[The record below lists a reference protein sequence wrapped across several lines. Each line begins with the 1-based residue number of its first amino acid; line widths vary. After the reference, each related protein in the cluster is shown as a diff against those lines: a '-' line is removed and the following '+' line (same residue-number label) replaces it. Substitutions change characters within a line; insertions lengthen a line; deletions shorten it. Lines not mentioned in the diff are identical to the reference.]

1 MAGNTQQPDTQP
13 ETQSQNQ
20 SNFWPSSY
28 LESQPI
34 EDVVW
39 GRLYAKNIRF
49 ASLGIKQTNLCI
61 EKSQT
66 QYGIWIMF
74 FFLLFGVASFFFFFL
89 NKQISDKNIFC

>member
-1 MAGNTQQPDTQP
+1 MANKINNQQMATQP

-20 SNFWPSSY
+20 SNIWPSSY

-39 GRLYAKNIRF
+39 GRLYAKNMRF
-49 ASLGIKQTNLCI
+49 STLGIKRPNLRI

-74 FFLLFGVASFFFFFL
+74 FFCSVFVRSRTFL
-89 NKQISDKNIFC
+89 IYN

>member
-1 MAGNTQQPDTQP
+1 MANQNNNQQTETQPD
-13 ETQSQNQ
+13 TQSQNQ

-39 GRLYAKNIRF
+39 GRLYAKNMRF
-49 ASLGIKQTNLCI
+49 SSLGIKRPNLSI

-66 QYGIWIMF
+66 QYGIWFICFLFRLVGFANSFLF
-74 FFLLFGVASFFFFFL
+74 F
-89 NKQISDKNIFC
+89 

>member
-1 MAGNTQQPDTQP
+1 MYRKMANKINSQQMATQP

-20 SNFWPSSY
+20 SNIWPSSY

-49 ASLGIKQTNLCI
+49 STLGIKRPNLRI
-61 EKSQT
+61 ETSQT

-74 FFLLFGVASFFFFFL
+74 FYVVSL
-89 NKQISDKNIFC
+89 

>member
-1 MAGNTQQPDTQP
+1 MKINMETQP

-20 SNFWPSSY
+20 SNIWPASY

-39 GRLYAKNIRF
+39 GRLYAKNMRF
-49 ASLGIKQTNLCI
+49 SSLGIKRPNLRI

-74 FFLLFGVASFFFFFL
+74 FCCLCLVRSPHSFFIY
-89 NKQISDKNIFC
+89 K

>member
-1 MAGNTQQPDTQP
+1 MAAKRNSQQMETQP

-20 SNFWPSSY
+20 SSIWPQSY

-39 GRLYAKNIRF
+39 GRLYAKNMRF
-49 ASLGIKQTNLCI
+49 SSLGIKRPNLRI

-74 FFLLFGVASFFFFFL
+74 FLLCLLWGRRALFF
-89 NKQISDKNIFC
+89 NI

>member
-1 MAGNTQQPDTQP
+1 MANKINNQQMATQP

-20 SNFWPSSY
+20 SNIWPSSY

-39 GRLYAKNIRF
+39 GRLYAKNMRF
-49 ASLGIKQTNLCI
+49 STLGIKRPNLRI

-74 FFLLFGVASFFFFFL
+74 FFFCSVFVRSRTFL
-89 NKQISDKNIFC
+89 IYK